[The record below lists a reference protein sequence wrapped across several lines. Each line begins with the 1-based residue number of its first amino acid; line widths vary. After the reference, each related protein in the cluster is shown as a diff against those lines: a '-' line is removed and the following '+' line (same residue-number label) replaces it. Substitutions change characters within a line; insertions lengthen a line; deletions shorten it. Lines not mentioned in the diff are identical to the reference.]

1 MLFCIFLQQRCRK
14 CRGTKFY
21 APTNWRYYEQKGL
34 FKFYGK
40 RVRFWYIYLNYMRI
54 PLAKYGLRELIIF
67 GIPCAIGIGFSIVL
81 FPWIVPVPL
90 FILSFLLNFF
100 RDPNRT
106 TPQGYGLI
114 IAPADGTVSHIVP
127 VFEENYLKCDTT
139 KISIFMS
146 VLNVHVN
153 RVPVHGRVEFIKHT
167 KGKFLDARDDECF
180 SSNENNIMGVSLIGS
195 PIKIAVKQ
203 IAGKIAKRIVCACKI
218 GDVFEQGQ
226 RFGMIKFGSRV
237 EVFVPNSVKFEVLV
251 MVGDK
256 VTAGKTIL
264 GRIL

>member
-1 MLFCIFLQQRCRK
+1 
-14 CRGTKFY
+14 
-21 APTNWRYYEQKGL
+21 
-34 FKFYGK
+34 
-40 RVRFWYIYLNYMRI
+40 MRI
-54 PLAKYGLRELIIF
+54 PLAKYGRRELMLLGF
-67 GIPCAIGIGFSIVL
+67 PCIVGMGMSIAL
-81 FPWIVPVPL
+81 FPWLVPIPL
-90 FILSFLLNFF
+90 FFLSFLLNFF
-100 RDPNRT
+100 RDPNRE
-106 TPQGYGLI
+106 TPQGESLI
-114 IAPADGTVSHIVP
+114 IAPADGTVSHVVP
-127 VFEENYLKCDTT
+127 VFEDNYLKCDTT

-180 SSNENNIMGVSLIGS
+180 SSNENNVMGLSLIGS

-203 IAGKIAKRIVCACKI
+203 IAGKIAKRIVCACKV

-237 EVFVPNSVKFEVLV
+237 EVFVPNSVKLEVMV
-251 MVGDK
+251 KVGDK

-264 GRIL
+264 GKIL

>member
-1 MLFCIFLQQRCRK
+1 
-14 CRGTKFY
+14 
-21 APTNWRYYEQKGL
+21 
-34 FKFYGK
+34 
-40 RVRFWYIYLNYMRI
+40 MRI

-67 GIPCAIGIGFSIVL
+67 GMPCVIGAGVAIVL
-81 FPWIVPVPL
+81 FPWVVPIPI
-90 FILSFLLNFF
+90 FFLSFLLNFF
-100 RDPNRT
+100 RDPNRE
-106 TPQGYGLI
+106 TPQGASVI

-127 VFEENYLKCDTT
+127 VFEEHYLKCDTT
-139 KISIFMS
+139 KVSIFMS

-180 SSNENNIMGVSLIGS
+180 SSNENNVMGLSLIGS
-195 PIKIAVKQ
+195 QVKIAVKQ
-203 IAGKIAKRIVCACKI
+203 IAGKIAKRIVCACKV

-251 MVGDK
+251 KVGEK
-256 VTAGKTIL
+256 VTAGKTVL
-264 GRIL
+264 GRIHQSS

>member
-1 MLFCIFLQQRCRK
+1 M
-14 CRGTKFY
+14 
-21 APTNWRYYEQKGL
+21 
-34 FKFYGK
+34 
-40 RVRFWYIYLNYMRI
+40 VYLLSCKNPDLNICLEICMRI
-54 PLAKYGLRELIIF
+54 PLTKYGKRELIIF
-67 GIPCAIGIGFSIVL
+67 GIPCVVGVGFSAVL
-81 FPWIVPVPL
+81 FPCIIPIPI
-90 FILSFLLNFF
+90 FFLSFLFNFF
-100 RDPNRT
+100 RDPNRE
-106 TPQGYGLI
+106 TPQGASLI

-127 VFEENYLKCDTT
+127 VFEDNYLKCDTT

-180 SSNENNIMGVSLIGS
+180 SSNENNVMGLSLTGS
-195 PIKIAVKQ
+195 PIKIALKQ
-203 IAGKIAKRIVCACKI
+203 IAGKIAKRIVCACKV

-237 EVFVPNSVKFEVLV
+237 EVFVPNSITFEVMV
-251 MVGDK
+251 KVGDK